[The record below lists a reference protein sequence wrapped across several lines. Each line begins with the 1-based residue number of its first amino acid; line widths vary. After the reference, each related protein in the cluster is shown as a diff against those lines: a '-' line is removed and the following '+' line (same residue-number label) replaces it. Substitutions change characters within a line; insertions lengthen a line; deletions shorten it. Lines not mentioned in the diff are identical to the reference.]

1 MCRKGAVPEGSG
13 DRMPGAFVDFY
24 KGQCYIASYNEGR
37 RNSRF
42 WTDTSLHDPRRF
54 VTLLIPAGAR
64 RGREKKTERYMIM
77 KKTLVVTAVGSF
89 SAPAVVKGLKELGY
103 RVVGT
108 ELNPPEYIAESAET
122 DRFVQVPRCDAGEA
136 YLSALEAVVKEEEA
150 EGIVP
155 LTDAEIDVLNGC
167 RERFLPAK
175 LWISPEDVIRRARNK
190 ALSAEA
196 ARKAAE
202 EMKAEAAPGEET
214 VFSVIPTVRLTDWLK
229 DRDEGGSAERDPA
242 MAEVSRLPLVFKPDN
257 GRSSEGLFRIY
268 TPEDTMRALTEI
280 FSVPGNEDRYLVQP
294 LIKGN
299 VVAVDCVR
307 DEDGNSAALA
317 REECLRT
324 HNGAGLSVR
333 VYRDAAVERFTAR
346 VAAELGVTG
355 CVNFEFI
362 RAGEREYRFL
372 ECNPRFA
379 GGTGFSVTAGLDV
392 VKLHADV
399 FAGRTISP
407 ENPARNMSIA
417 RKYVEVVTKEC

>member
-1 MCRKGAVPEGSG
+1 
-13 DRMPGAFVDFY
+13 
-24 KGQCYIASYNEGR
+24 
-37 RNSRF
+37 
-42 WTDTSLHDPRRF
+42 
-54 VTLLIPAGAR
+54 
-64 RGREKKTERYMIM
+64 M
-77 KKTLVVTAVGSF
+77 KKTLIVTAVGSF
-89 SAPAVVKGLKELGY
+89 SAPAVIRGLKELGY

-108 ELNPPEYIAESAET
+108 EINPPEYIAESAET
-122 DRFVQVPRCDAGEA
+122 DRFVRIPRCDAGEA
-136 YLSALEAVVKEEEA
+136 YLSSLEALVKEEEA
-150 EGIVP
+150 AGILP

-167 RERFLPAK
+167 RERFLPAE
-175 LWISPEDVIRRARNK
+175 LWISGEDVIRRARDK
-190 ALSAEA
+190 SLSAEA
-196 ARKAAE
+196 ARTAAAR
-202 EMKAEAAPGEET
+202 MKENGVDGQEA

-229 DRDEGGSAERDPA
+229 DREYGGGEDRDPA
-242 MAEVSRLPLVFKPDN
+242 MEQVSRLPLVLKPDN
-257 GRSSEGLFRIY
+257 GRSSEGLYRIH

-280 FSVPGNEDRYLVQP
+280 FAVPGNETRYLVQP
-294 LIKGN
+294 LLPGN

-307 DEDGNSAALA
+307 DSAGNCVALA

-333 VYRDAAVERFTAR
+333 VYRDDALERFTAL
-346 VAAELGVTG
+346 AAEELGVTG

-362 RAGEREYRFL
+362 RTGEREYRFL

-399 FAGRTISP
+399 FEGRGISA